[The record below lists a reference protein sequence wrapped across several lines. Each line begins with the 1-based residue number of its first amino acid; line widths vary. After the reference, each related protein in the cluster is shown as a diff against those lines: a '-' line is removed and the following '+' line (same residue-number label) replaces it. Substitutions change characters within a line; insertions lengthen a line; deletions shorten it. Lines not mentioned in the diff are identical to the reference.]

1 MTTGKISNLDTL
13 EKEIYRL
20 KLRQKEIEHNLD
32 KNIMGLKKNAGS
44 LVLNAIL
51 GVGLASTIASP
62 AGFWN
67 ALVMRVLQSPKLQDG
82 LGKLVDNVT
91 EKLGDGIDKV
101 ASKIHP

>member
-32 KNIMGLKKNAGS
+32 KNVMGLKKNAGS
-44 LVLNAIL
+44 LVLNSIL
-51 GVGLASTIASP
+51 GVGLASTMASP

-67 ALVMRVLQSPKLQDG
+67 ALVMRVLESPKLQNG

-91 EKLGDGIDKV
+91 EKLGDGIEKV